1 MAEVKIHAA
10 KTNLSKLIA
19 RAQAGEDIVILNGNT
34 PVARL
39 QPIKAHASGRKF
51 GAYKGQFEVPDSFF
65 DPLPE
70 EELKAWEGE
79 GYDGN
84 PLGHA
89 RAAVVDE
96 RRSAPIAKS
105 ARRDGKKKR

>member
-1 MAEVKIHAA
+1 MATFTIHEA

-19 RAQAGEDIVILNGNT
+19 RASAGEEIVIAKGKE

-39 QPIKAHASGRKF
+39 EPIARPAGKRGLAGIM
-51 GAYKGQFEVPDSFF
+51 KGKWPSLPDSFFF

-79 GYDGN
+79 
-84 PLGHA
+84 
-89 RAAVVDE
+89 DE
-96 RRSAPIAKS
+96 TPR
-105 ARRDGKKKR
+105 